1 MWCQKVWHMWLVIWN
16 SNHIRLESF
25 KSANPLNGATLTSSG
40 CGKLKLSL
48 ILLIKMTEVVKKNFY
63 FHR

>member
-1 MWCQKVWHMWLVIWN
+1 MWLVIWN

-25 KSANPLNGATLTSSG
+25 KSVNPLNGATLTSSG
-40 CGKLKLSL
+40 CGKTQTQSL